1 MDEGEEEIRLV
12 LQHMHQQKVITDQQF
27 KDMNTFIDDDGTL
40 GALAGISAVVQN
52 HPNAITSELLD
63 EILALEPV
71 FDEEY
76 YQDMLD
82 ALAARPTKH

>member
-12 LQHMHQQKVITDQQF
+12 LQHMHQQKVITDQEF
-27 KDMNTFIDDDGTL
+27 KDMNTLIDDDGTL
-40 GALAGISAVVQN
+40 GAIAGISAVVQN
-52 HPNAITSELLD
+52 DPNAIPSELLD

-82 ALAARPTKH
+82 ALQERV

>member
-12 LQHMHQQKVITDQQF
+12 LQHMHQQKVITDQEF
-27 KDMNTFIDDDGTL
+27 KDMNTFIDDDETL

-52 HPNAITSELLD
+52 HPNAIPSELLD

-71 FDEEY
+71 FDEDY
-76 YQDMLD
+76 YEEMLD
-82 ALAARPTKH
+82 ALVDRTTMP

>member
-1 MDEGEEEIRLV
+1 MDEGEAEIRLV
-12 LQHMHQQKVITDQQF
+12 LQHMHQQKVITDQEF
-27 KDMNTFIDDDGTL
+27 KDMNTLIDEDGTL
-40 GALAGISAVVQN
+40 GAIAGISAVVQDD
-52 HPNAITSELLD
+52 PNAIPSELLD

>member
-27 KDMNTFIDDDGTL
+27 KDMNTLIDEDGTL
-40 GALAGISAVVQN
+40 GALAGISAAVQN
-52 HPNAITSELLD
+52 DPNAIPSELLD